1 MPQIK
6 KLRIRNLLTYKD
18 SGWIEL
24 GRRTLIVG
32 PNGSGK
38 TNIIRALRL
47 LRAAVGLEGS
57 IQEAELRSYLHD
69 LGKSSAG
76 IDLEI
81 SLSEGE
87 AVDACQLFCSYYKE
101 NQGWISPGPSCEGL
115 KEWLAGDL
123 WISFSWISADGESP
137 LGSSDVKAFYSIW
150 FSKANFGVFLRAGP
164 SQMTTG
170 LVKHLSEYIYCSKP
184 EDDLKKLYKK
194 YDEVNKNCSGQKPFE
209 TRRKIYEKIRGES
222 CEEEKGVC
230 GGSEPECAVLQS
242 VPIERSPFRE
252 IVERYGLLRLLSPT
266 SISPSHETAG
276 RILFTSMEVIS
287 YPAGY
292 ILLLIV
298 LSDIVFAGSERM
310 LSDASKL
317 AALRRLIEKEP
328 NHDLA
333 AIIDSTL
340 GWAREDQL
348 DAYLRN
354 VEPFL
359 AHLSLSSDREKK
371 QRFRKI
377 SECFSKYFPDM
388 KILKPPKVRLRPHPA
403 PPQPEAQSTP
413 VTRALSEV
421 LARLQDA
428 IASLQYS
435 IYLRENTGKGEAVI
449 PIDAAGQGHREL
461 LSLLTALI
469 ARPGS
474 VVFLDEPAS
483 NMHPTLLSR
492 FLMDLLGR
500 GECSRE
506 LGRNQVIVITHSP
519 AVAKL
524 FMEADIGAS
533 KKNPTG
539 EGLPNILGLSII
551 KVHRGRD
558 GASVIGYLT
567 PDEWQGGSEEFLK
580 KAIGRIVDPSV
591 LFAKGVV
598 LVEGPADRAFL
609 EMALR
614 LSGWWEEL
622 LRNDIE
628 IVYMNSKY
636 NLKHYKGLLDE
647 LKIPYL
653 AVLDG
658 DARKNPLGNEPDDS
672 ICVLKP
678 PSEGE
683 GCVDAVIHEGCRYI
697 LLEPKELEGFLGGL
711 GLDVKGEPDP
721 EEWYEL
727 IEKEVK
733 NNPDFNRKFECA
745 GKILSQLIDSTLN
758 GSPAR
763 RLSGRLSGLAFMGT
777 RSPAASYHRGIARGP
792 RYPTSPIS
800 PSSLLTLSLRIE

>member
-1 MPQIK
+1 MLQIK
-6 KLRIRNLLTYKD
+6 KLRIRNLLTYED

-38 TNIIRALRL
+38 TNMIRALRL

-57 IQEAELRSYLHD
+57 IQKAELRSYLHD
-69 LGKSSAG
+69 LGESSAG

-87 AVDACQLFCSYYKE
+87 AADACQLFCSYLKE
-101 NQGWISPGPSCEGL
+101 NREWISPGPSCKGL
-115 KEWLAGDL
+115 KERLTGDVR
-123 WISFSWISADGESP
+123 ISFSWISADGESP
-137 LGSSDVKAFYSIW
+137 LGSSDVKALYAIW
-150 FSKANFGVFLRAGP
+150 FSKANFGVLLRAGSP
-164 SQMTTG
+164 QMTANY
-170 LVKHLSEYIYCSKP
+170 VKVCSEYIYCSRPKVNP
-184 EDDLKKLYKK
+184 RGNPRELEVNPKELYELYKK
-194 YDEVNKNCSGQKPFE
+194 CDEVKNSSGQKPIE
-209 TRRKIYEKIRGES
+209 TRRKIYEKICGES
-222 CEEEKGVC
+222 GGEEKGVC
-230 GGSEPECAVLQS
+230 GDPELECAALPP

-252 IVERYGLLRLLSPT
+252 IVERYGLLQLLSPV

-276 RILFTSMEVIS
+276 RILFTSMEEFS

-298 LSDIVFAGSERM
+298 LSNIVFAGSERM

-359 AHLSLSSDREKK
+359 AHLSLSGDREKK

-377 SECFSKYFPDM
+377 SGCFSKYFPDM
-388 KILKPPKVRLRPHPA
+388 KILKPPKVRLRHHPA

-428 IASLQYS
+428 TASLQYS

-506 LGRNQVIVITHSP
+506 LGHNQVIVITHSP

-524 FMEADIGAS
+524 FVEADVRAS
-533 KKNPTG
+533 N
-539 EGLPNILGLSII
+539 LSII
-551 KVHRGRD
+551 RVHRRHD

-567 PDEWQGGSEEFLK
+567 PNKWPGGEKEFLK
-580 KAIGRIVDPSV
+580 TIGRIVDPRV

-598 LVEGPADRAFL
+598 LIEGPDDRAFL

-614 LSGWWEEL
+614 LSGGWEEL

-628 IVYMNSKY
+628 IVYMNTKH
-636 NLKHYKGLLDE
+636 NLKRYKGLLEE

-658 DARKNPLGNEPDDS
+658 DARGDLLRNEPDDS
-672 ICVLKP
+672 KCVLKP
-678 PSEGE
+678 PSKRPSEGE
-683 GCVDAVIHEGCRYI
+683 GCVDAVIREGCRYI
-697 LLEPKELEGFLGGL
+697 LLEPKELECFLGCL
-711 GLDVKGEPDP
+711 GLDVVKWKDSEDL
-721 EEWYEL
+721 YEL
-727 IEKEVK
+727 IEEEVK

-745 GKILSQLIDSTLN
+745 GKILSQLIDSALN
-758 GSPAR
+758 GSSTR
-763 RLSGRLSGLAFMGT
+763 MLSGRLSGLACMGT
-777 RSPAASYHRGIARGP
+777 RSPAASYRRGIA
-792 RYPTSPIS
+792 
-800 PSSLLTLSLRIE
+800 

>member
-1 MPQIK
+1 VPQIK

-524 FMEADIGAS
+524 FVEADVRAS
-533 KKNPTG
+533 N
-539 EGLPNILGLSII
+539 LSII
-551 KVHRGRD
+551 RVHRRRD

-567 PDEWQGGSEEFLK
+567 PNKWPGGEKEFLK
-580 KAIGRIVDPSV
+580 TIGRIVDPRV

-598 LVEGPADRAFL
+598 LIEGPDDRAFL

-614 LSGWWEEL
+614 LSGGWEEL

-628 IVYMNSKY
+628 IVYMNTKH
-636 NLKHYKGLLDE
+636 NLKRYKGLLEE

-658 DARKNPLGNEPDDS
+658 DARGDLLRNEPDDS
-672 ICVLKP
+672 KCVLKP
-678 PSEGE
+678 PSKRPSEGE
-683 GCVDAVIHEGCRYI
+683 GCVDAVIREGCRYI
-697 LLEPKELEGFLGGL
+697 LLEPKELECFLGCL
-711 GLDVKGEPDP
+711 GLDVVKWKDSEDL
-721 EEWYEL
+721 YEL
-727 IEKEVK
+727 IEEEVK

-745 GKILSQLIDSTLN
+745 GKILSQLIDSALN
-758 GSPAR
+758 GSSTR
-763 RLSGRLSGLAFMGT
+763 MLSGRLSGLACMGT
-777 RSPAASYHRGIARGP
+777 RSPAASYRRGIA
-792 RYPTSPIS
+792 
-800 PSSLLTLSLRIE
+800 